1 LAPPYHTA
9 VGVARQVQP
18 AHGSTPVVLHAV
30 APADTQHIRFRYRH
44 SSFQQQ
50 LPYLC
55 PRPSCGRCWL
65 CCERIRVDAWLR
77 KWRTRA
83 GTAMSEGARPSR
95 WQTAAPKAIARLD
108 ASRAAHGQP
117 GLSRGHAANR
127 LARRRLPQ
135 VQYID
140 SLHLAVSI
148 FLAEALPQPPIAS
161 TSSPATA
168 SGVSPPFAGR

>member
-1 LAPPYHTA
+1 MPLRLQIHSIYASATATVHFSSSYHTFA
-9 VGVARQVQP
+9 RGRAAGDVGFAAR
-18 AHGSTPVVLHAV
+18 GYVL
-30 APADTQHIRFRYRH
+30 TR
-44 SSFQQQ
+44 
-50 LPYLC
+50 
-55 PRPSCGRCWL
+55 SCASGAQGR
-65 CCERIRVDAWLR
+65 AWR
-77 KWRTRA
+77 C
-83 GTAMSEGARPSR
+83 SEGARPSR